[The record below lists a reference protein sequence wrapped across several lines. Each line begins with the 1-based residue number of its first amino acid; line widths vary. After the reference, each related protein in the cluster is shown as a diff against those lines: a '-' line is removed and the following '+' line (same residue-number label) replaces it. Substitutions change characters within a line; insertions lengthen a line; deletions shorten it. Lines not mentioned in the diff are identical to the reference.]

1 MASLRAQSNPLP
13 PRQSIAA
20 GRAGQGTYN
29 ELQNNPQYACQVAA
43 KRRHNSY
50 FNSIGDALNHMGHQ
64 LVCLLEVLA
73 GEQRGVVVISTEFTY
88 NKQALGEELLAF
100 FTAKERL
107 GDKR

>member
-1 MASLRAQSNPLP
+1 M
-13 PRQSIAA
+13 
-20 GRAGQGTYN
+20 
-29 ELQNNPQYACQVAA
+29 
-43 KRRHNSY
+43 
-50 FNSIGDALNHMGHQ
+50 NHMGHQ